1 MSKIIYYLICEIL
14 WKLFFSNFN
23 FYTAWIHVTILNI
36 TTRFSVWDLGFQFH
50 IKPWEQQS
58 RHFADIFKYILNKKF
73 GVLIEISLNYVPK
86 VQLTTGHWV
95 R

>member
-1 MSKIIYYLICEIL
+1 MSKIIYYLICDIL

-36 TTRFSVWDLGFQFH
+36 TTTFSVWDLGLQFH

-58 RHFADIFKYILNKKF
+58 RHFADIF
-73 GVLIEISLNYVPK
+73 
-86 VQLTTGHWV
+86 
-95 R
+95 